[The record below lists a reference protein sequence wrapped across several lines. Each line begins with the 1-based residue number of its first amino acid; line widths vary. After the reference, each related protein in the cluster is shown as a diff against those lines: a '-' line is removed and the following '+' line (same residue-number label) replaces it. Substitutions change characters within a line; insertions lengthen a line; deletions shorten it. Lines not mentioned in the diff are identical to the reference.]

1 MKELGEGD
9 RHDLVLRSLQGAAGK
24 LELYG
29 RLDRIQGS
37 HDRELRQHVPA
48 DMRTDGRSAI
58 ECPRVKK
65 GRSELW
71 RLGRAFVGGVAALS
85 INDPP
90 PVVTLSISDFLPRPL
105 QPERIDPS
113 ESPGS
118 LRTLCLS
125 MAFVDMDA
133 INFYEQP
140 PAKGGPRGEKRPP
153 ASNGNVPTV
162 GEQYESRQ
170 AFGPSNRPSGRPHDC
185 DLIEVLDM
193 TTSPP
198 DEPLDPSGEVG
209 AGVKQGTG
217 VGARGRLPHSAI
229 PTMVDGFVDTANECC
244 VDRGH
249 GCIGS
254 DPCQEFP
261 SLEEVLSSTKAMQE
275 PQRAGGSGVRLT
287 GRSGESLDHALE
299 KDCKE
304 SDSLK
309 SGWGKSQGANIYSVC
324 R

>member
-1 MKELGEGD
+1 
-9 RHDLVLRSLQGAAGK
+9 
-24 LELYG
+24 
-29 RLDRIQGS
+29 
-37 HDRELRQHVPA
+37 
-48 DMRTDGRSAI
+48 
-58 ECPRVKK
+58 
-65 GRSELW
+65 
-71 RLGRAFVGGVAALS
+71 
-85 INDPP
+85 
-90 PVVTLSISDFLPRPL
+90 
-105 QPERIDPS
+105 
-113 ESPGS
+113 
-118 LRTLCLS
+118 

-170 AFGPSNRPSGRPHDC
+170 AFEPSHRPSGRPHDC
-185 DLIEVLDM
+185 DLIEVLDT

-209 AGVKQGTG
+209 VGVRKGTG
-217 VGARGRLPHSAI
+217 VGARGRLPHSTI
-229 PTMVDGFVDTANECC
+229 RTMVDGFVDIAIEYCI
-244 VDRGH
+244 DRGH
-249 GCIGS
+249 GRIGI
-254 DPCQEFP
+254 DLCQEFP
-261 SLEEVLSSTKAMQE
+261 SLAEVLSSTKEMQE
-275 PQRAGGSGVRLT
+275 PQRAGGSGVHLT

-309 SGWGKSQGANIYSVC
+309 SGRGKSKGANLYSVC